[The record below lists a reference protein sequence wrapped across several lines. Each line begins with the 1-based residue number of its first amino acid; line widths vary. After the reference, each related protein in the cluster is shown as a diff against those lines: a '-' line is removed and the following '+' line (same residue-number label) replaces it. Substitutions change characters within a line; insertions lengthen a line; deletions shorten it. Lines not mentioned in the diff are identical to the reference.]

1 MPLENLY
8 TSIYVMSG
16 KKEYFPNNWQEYKDA
31 DDSDFIPHTFEEI
44 MSWKIAGWEL
54 PSSVCCVIRTTDL
67 ETKKIKEFVYQKP
80 GMAQRKVEEL
90 MRNPGIEFTVCE
102 HDAIHHLSPHEIHD

>member
-1 MPLENLY
+1 
-8 TSIYVMSG
+8 MSG
-16 KKEYFPNNWQEYKDA
+16 KKKYFPNNWQEFKDA
-31 DDSDFIPHTFEEI
+31 EDSDFIPHTFEEI
-44 MSWKIAGWEL
+44 MSWKIGGWEL

-67 ETKKIKEFVYQKP
+67 ETKKIKEFVYQKH

-90 MRNPGIEFTVCE
+90 MSNPKIEFTVCE

>member
-1 MPLENLY
+1 
-8 TSIYVMSG
+8 MSG
-16 KKEYFPNNWQEYKDA
+16 KKNYFPNNWQEYKDA
-31 DDSDFIPHTFEEI
+31 EDSDFIPHTFEEI
-44 MSWKIAGWEL
+44 MSWKVGGWEL

-67 ETKKIKEFVYQKP
+67 KTKKIKEFTYQKP

-90 MRNPGIEFTVCE
+90 MSNPSIEFTVCE